1 MAVKIE
7 KKFDLKRIRFDFS
20 KELNL
25 AGQIIRK
32 DHFQRLEKGVGVEGN
47 KLEKLK
53 PATVKRKGSDKI
65 LVDTGKM
72 RNLVIKKA
80 NKKNQVVEI
89 FPGKKAT
96 RNGVTNQQIGFYH
109 QTGAGSLPQRK
120 WFGVSKQAEKDSIKL
135 MEMRIEQELNR
146 A

>member
-1 MAVKIE
+1 MGVKVE
-7 KKFDLKRIRFDFS
+7 KNFDLSRIKFDLS

-32 DHFQRLEKGVGVEGN
+32 DHFQRLEKGQGVNGN
-47 KLEKLK
+47 KMEELK
-53 PATVKRKGSDKI
+53 PTTIKRKGSSKI

-96 RNGVTNQQIGFYH
+96 RNGVTNQEIGYYH
-109 QTGAGSLPQRK
+109 QTGAGHLPERE
-120 WFGVSKQAEKDSIKL
+120 WFGISKQAEIDAIK
-135 MEMRIEQELNR
+135 MVEMRIEQELNR

>member
-1 MAVKIE
+1 MGVKVVKNFDLGKI
-7 KKFDLKRIRFDFS
+7 KFDLS

-32 DHFQRLEKGVGVEGN
+32 DHFQRLERGKGVKGTN
-47 KLEKLK
+47 MRALK
-53 PATVKRKGSDKI
+53 PSTIKRKGSSKI

-80 NKKNQVVEI
+80 NKNNQVVEI
-89 FPGKKAT
+89 SPGKKPT
-96 RNGVTNQQIGFYH
+96 RNGVTNQEIGYYH
-109 QTGAGSLPQRK
+109 QTGAGHLPERE
-120 WFGVSKQAEKDSIKL
+120 WFGISKQAEIDAIK
-135 MEMRIEQELNR
+135 MVEMRIEEELRR

>member
-1 MAVKIE
+1 MLKKFWMGVKVV
-7 KKFDLKRIRFDFS
+7 KKFDLSRIKFDLS

-32 DHFQRLEKGVGVEGN
+32 DHFQRLEKGQGVNGN
-47 KLEKLK
+47 KMEELK
-53 PATVKRKGSDKI
+53 PATIKRKGSSKI

-96 RNGVTNQQIGFYH
+96 RNG
-109 QTGAGSLPQRK
+109 
-120 WFGVSKQAEKDSIKL
+120 
-135 MEMRIEQELNR
+135 EQW
-146 A
+146 

>member
-32 DHFQRLEKGVGVEGN
+32 DHFQRLEKGVGVEDN

-53 PATVKRKGSDKI
+53 PATVKRKGSDRF
-65 LVDTGKM
+65 LSS
-72 RNLVIKKA
+72 N
-80 NKKNQVVEI
+80 
-89 FPGKKAT
+89 
-96 RNGVTNQQIGFYH
+96 
-109 QTGAGSLPQRK
+109 
-120 WFGVSKQAEKDSIKL
+120 WCW
-135 MEMRIEQELNR
+135 
-146 A
+146 